1 MFYVSFFFSQT
12 NHIYPNF
19 FRALCNMKHLM
30 TILARQILFVRP
42 LIRWKKWGKLDESL
56 PNMQSMLLFSIRK
69 VKYFEIRFWFLT
81 DFWSK
86 RKKIPCKTQD
96 QNQTNKLIKLLK
108 SEHGISYKL
117 EFYHDL
123 LERLLQNSF
132 KFSLRSIMLSALDNH
147 IVMYIPWI
155 IKLVAFIFPDNFLSN
170 R

>member
-1 MFYVSFFFSQT
+1 
-12 NHIYPNF
+12 
-19 FRALCNMKHLM
+19 MKRLM

-42 LIRWKKWGKLDESL
+42 LKKKKKWGKLDESL

-81 DFWSK
+81 DFWPK

-132 KFSLRSIMLSALDNH
+132 KFSLRTIMLSALDND
-147 IVMYIPWI
+147 VVRYTPWI
-155 IKLVAFIFPDNFLSN
+155 MHSYFLLISFPVGKDSVISKGIFKEMDKINTLVFST
-170 R
+170 